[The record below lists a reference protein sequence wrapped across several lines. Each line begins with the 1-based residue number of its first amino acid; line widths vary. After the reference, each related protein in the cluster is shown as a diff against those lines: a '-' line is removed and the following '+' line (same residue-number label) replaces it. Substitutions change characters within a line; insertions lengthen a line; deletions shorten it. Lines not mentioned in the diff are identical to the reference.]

1 MILNLLFSF
10 DFHIKK
16 EISLLRERENN
27 QSEKKKEN
35 FFPTLFNLSP
45 PFILTFASSTRL
57 YARHTQSLT
66 VHKMKGDFNCSG
78 TEDNLDIVHGSCL
91 PLLQR
96 FSRVFSR
103 VLCNVKKKGRE
114 GRMGRGLQTQA
125 RASLSKQRVRLWT
138 FLSRKEGGS
147 FLPPR
152 VRKESGTERDRARKM
167 LVRTG

>member
-16 EISLLRERENN
+16 KSRCYENEKIIN
-27 QSEKKKEN
+27 QRRKKKT
-35 FFPTLFNLSP
+35 FFQLCSIFKSP

-103 VLCNVKKKGRE
+103 VLCNVKKKRRE

-125 RASLSKQRVRLWT
+125 RASLSKQRVRL
-138 FLSRKEGGS
+138 
-147 FLPPR
+147 
-152 VRKESGTERDRARKM
+152 
-167 LVRTG
+167 